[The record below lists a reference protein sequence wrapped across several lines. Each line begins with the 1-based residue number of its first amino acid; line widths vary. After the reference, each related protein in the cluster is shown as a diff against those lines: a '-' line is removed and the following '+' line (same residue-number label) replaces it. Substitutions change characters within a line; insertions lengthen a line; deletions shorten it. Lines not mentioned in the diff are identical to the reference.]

1 MLEKEIYVDKIHK
14 RKTQTMRNETKR
26 EHTVSRFTLFLVP
39 TGLCSWLLLIS
50 FSAMENIDKSLSA
63 ALKKIN
69 KGEFLITLLWS
80 SAIIGGYVI
89 GVYRY
94 CVHPALDFIVPMLY
108 R

>member
-1 MLEKEIYVDKIHK
+1 
-14 RKTQTMRNETKR
+14 
-26 EHTVSRFTLFLVP
+26 
-39 TGLCSWLLLIS
+39 
-50 FSAMENIDKSLSA
+50 MENIDKSLSA